1 MQARNQ
7 TGDGPDPSGFSAR
20 AFADRIAFK
29 FAVQTAATVLAL
41 ALLAALF
48 PGSISLPPFGQIE
61 YFAALIAFAAIL
73 AAINILVRPLLYTLF
88 GPLACLLILLTFG
101 LFHFVFGAL
110 LLLLASEVIPGV
122 EVAGFGSALLVSL
135 GTSLASTI
143 ASSYFVRDGNFNV
156 RIMRPPN

>member
-1 MQARNQ
+1 MQAGNQ
-7 TGDGPDPSGFSAR
+7 TGDGAGPSGSSAR

-29 FAVQTAATVLAL
+29 FAVQTAATVLVL

-61 YFAALIAFAAIL
+61 YFATLIAFAAIL
-73 AAINILVRPLLYTLF
+73 AAINILVRPILYMLF

-110 LLLLASEVIPGV
+110 LLLLASELVPGV
-122 EVAGFGSALLVSL
+122 AVAGFGSALLVSL
-135 GTSLASTI
+135 GTSLASTV
-143 ASSYFVRDGNFNV
+143 ASSYFVRDGNISV
-156 RIMRPPN
+156 HIMRPPN